1 MKLLVTGG
9 LGFIGSN
16 FCRLMLAKHPDYE
29 LINVDKIGIG
39 ANPAN
44 LHDIENDKR
53 YTFIKGDICN
63 PQLMNRLIHQVDA
76 VVNIAAETHVDRSIS
91 DPNVFLQ
98 NNTVGTFTILEAI
111 RKHNHKARL
120 LQVSTDEVYGEALEG
135 SFTENTPPKPSN
147 PYSAA
152 KAAADMFVLSYH
164 KTFGLNVSITRCTNN
179 FGPYQLPEKLI
190 PKTVIR
196 ALRDLPIPIYGKGT
210 NIRDWIYVQDHCEA
224 LNTVLEKGK
233 AGEIYNVSAGN
244 EIANIEIVKKI
255 ICLLN
260 KPESLITFV
269 EDRPGHDTRYSLD
282 STKTRTELGWKPKFS
297 FEKSLES
304 TVKWYLDNEH
314 WWTPF
319 ATEVILHPTPWK
331 LRWSSL
337 KLLITG
343 ASGLYGS
350 KLAQL
355 ALAKNFEVYS
365 SDIQSLSVYGNF
377 VKLDISEK
385 AQVEEAFKTIKPDVV
400 VHAATLTDVDKC
412 ELNKELAWKVNVEGT
427 KNIVEAARKYG
438 FFSNLHF
445 H

>member
-16 FCRLMLAKHPDYE
+16 FCRLVLAKYPDVE
-29 LINVDKIGIG
+29 LINVDKIGMG

-63 PQLMNRLIHQVDA
+63 PLLMNRLVHQVDA

-91 DPNVFLQ
+91 DPNMFLQ
-98 NNTVGTFTILEAI
+98 NNTVGTFIVLEAI
-111 RKHNHKARL
+111 RRHNHKARL
-120 LQVSTDEVYGEALEG
+120 LQVSTDEVYGEATEG
-135 SFTENTPPKPSN
+135 SFTENTPLKPSN

-152 KAAADMFVLSYH
+152 KAAADMFVLSYY

-179 FGPYQLPEKLI
+179 FGPYQMPEKLI

-196 ALRDLPIPIYGKGT
+196 TLRDLPIPIYGKGT

-224 LNTVLEKGK
+224 LSTVLDKGK

-244 EIANIEIVKKI
+244 EVANVEIAKKI
-255 ICLLN
+255 ILQLQ

-282 STKTRTELGWKPKFS
+282 STKIRSELGWKPKFS
-297 FEKSLES
+297 FEESMES
-304 TVKWYLDNEH
+304 TVKWYLANEH

-331 LRWSSL
+331 LGGIR
-337 KLLITG
+337 
-343 ASGLYGS
+343 
-350 KLAQL
+350 
-355 ALAKNFEVYS
+355 
-365 SDIQSLSVYGNF
+365 
-377 VKLDISEK
+377 
-385 AQVEEAFKTIKPDVV
+385 
-400 VHAATLTDVDKC
+400 
-412 ELNKELAWKVNVEGT
+412 
-427 KNIVEAARKYG
+427 
-438 FFSNLHF
+438 
-445 H
+445 

>member
-16 FCRLMLAKHPDYE
+16 FCRYILANDPECE

-44 LHDIENDKR
+44 LLDIENDKR

-63 PQLMNRLIHQVDA
+63 PLLINRLIHQVDA
-76 VVNIAAETHVDRSIS
+76 VVNIAAETHVDRSIA

-98 NNTVGTFTILEAI
+98 NNMVGTFTILEAI
-111 RKHNHKARL
+111 RRHNHKAKL

-147 PYSAA
+147 PYSAS

-164 KTFGLNVSITRCTNN
+164 KTYGLNVSITRCTNN

-190 PKTVIR
+190 PKTIIR
-196 ALRDLPIPIYGKGT
+196 ALRDLPIPIYGSGK

-224 LNTVLEKGK
+224 IAGALEKGK
-233 AGEIYNVSAGN
+233 AGEIYNISAGN
-244 EIANIEIVKKI
+244 EIPNIEIAKKI
-255 ICLLN
+255 ITLLN
-260 KPESLITFV
+260 KPESLINFV

-282 STKTRTELGWKPKFS
+282 SSKIRSTLGWQTKFS
-297 FEKSLES
+297 FEESLKS
-304 TVKWYLDNEH
+304 TVQWYLNNEH

-331 LRWSSL
+331 L
-337 KLLITG
+337 G
-343 ASGLYGS
+343 
-350 KLAQL
+350 
-355 ALAKNFEVYS
+355 
-365 SDIQSLSVYGNF
+365 
-377 VKLDISEK
+377 
-385 AQVEEAFKTIKPDVV
+385 
-400 VHAATLTDVDKC
+400 
-412 ELNKELAWKVNVEGT
+412 GT
-427 KNIVEAARKYG
+427 
-438 FFSNLHF
+438 H
-445 H
+445 

>member
-16 FCRLMLAKHPDYE
+16 FCRHMLAKYQDLE
-29 LINVDKIGIG
+29 LINVDKVGIG

-44 LHDIENDKR
+44 LHDIENNKH

-63 PQLMNRLIHQVDA
+63 PQLMSRLVHQVDA
-76 VVNIAAETHVDRSIS
+76 VVNIAAETHVDRSIA

-98 NNTVGTFTILEAI
+98 NNTLGTFTILEAI

-135 SFTENTPPKPSN
+135 SFTETTPPKPSN
-147 PYSAA
+147 PYSAS

-210 NIRDWIYVQDHCEA
+210 NIRDWIYVSDHCEA
-224 LNTVLEKGK
+224 LSMVLEKGK

-244 EIANIEIVKKI
+244 EVTNIEIAKKI
-255 ICLLN
+255 INQLG
-260 KPESLITFV
+260 KPENTITFV

-282 STKTRTELGWKPKFS
+282 SSKIRAELGWKPKGS
-297 FEKSLES
+297 FEECLKT
-304 TVKWYLDNEH
+304 TVQWYLDNEH

-331 LRWSSL
+331 L
-337 KLLITG
+337 
-343 ASGLYGS
+343 SGL
-350 KLAQL
+350 
-355 ALAKNFEVYS
+355 
-365 SDIQSLSVYGNF
+365 
-377 VKLDISEK
+377 
-385 AQVEEAFKTIKPDVV
+385 
-400 VHAATLTDVDKC
+400 H
-412 ELNKELAWKVNVEGT
+412 
-427 KNIVEAARKYG
+427 
-438 FFSNLHF
+438 
-445 H
+445 